1 MFLLLQKC
9 FQNKQH
15 ISVVVLYTCTFSY
28 SRGKQIS
35 WILPLFANFFL
46 QQLEWTI
53 TNYLQQLFGD
63 LNAQQKLDNN
73 LTIIISIKEV
83 NWILHCQWI
92 LFLFLTWLGL
102 LEILTES
109 CLLQFNCRT
118 NVVLLSSILLWHSES
133 PCFASLFSKT
143 RLNNP
148 NILEHEYHCR
158 KLLKDLFLISSYIFC
173 PFNPIWSHSST
184 WINVSRSKVKVIT
197 DLSENKNHCPDHM
210 FIYLSPFLFML
221 HMRGACW

>member
-1 MFLLLQKC
+1 MSASIIYPTFRKVWCFYCNKKC

-35 WILPLFANFFL
+35 WILPLFVNFFL
-46 QQLEWTI
+46 QLLEWTI
-53 TNYLQQLFGD
+53 TKYLLQLFGD

-102 LEILTES
+102 LEILTQT

-173 PFNPIWSHSST
+173 PFNPIW
-184 WINVSRSKVKVIT
+184 VI
-197 DLSENKNHCPDHM
+197 LQLE
-210 FIYLSPFLFML
+210 
-221 HMRGACW
+221 